1 MDGGDVVAWVGSV
14 AVVDVLLGYGNEG
27 LLFVREEPVVKH
39 GLRAVTDAV
48 EEVDEETWKRGE
60 TIHEIKDVRANL
72 EMGWD
77 NAL

>member
-1 MDGGDVVAWVGSV
+1 MVAWVGSV

-48 EEVDEETWKRGE
+48 EEVDEETWK
-60 TIHEIKDVRANL
+60 
-72 EMGWD
+72 MG
-77 NAL
+77 